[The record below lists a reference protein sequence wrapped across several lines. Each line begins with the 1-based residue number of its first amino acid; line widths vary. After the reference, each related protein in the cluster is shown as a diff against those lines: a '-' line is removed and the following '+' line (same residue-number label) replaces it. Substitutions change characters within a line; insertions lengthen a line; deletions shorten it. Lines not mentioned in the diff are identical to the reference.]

1 MNLVIFSVFFLDHV
15 IFLRTGCFF
24 FGFFPLQSHDVM
36 WQKNNPEQVRK
47 CRLMYPTKS
56 KCLNLNAHL
65 RCPSVRSICLKHTK
79 YKRKSSRPKL
89 SFIFLD
95 FLSWRDDNFHV
106 EPNGCVAFSVFALCL
121 FHYGNWSD
129 MLQFLD
135 VTWPVVQPLMCMNI
149 PLILYRC
156 VWTLLGIVFC
166 IVIHGYNV
174 FAQFPAFQSMCAV
187 AESRWFQQDVIV
199 VAARRQ

>member
-1 MNLVIFSVFFLDHV
+1 MIFSVFFLDHV

-24 FGFFPLQSHDVM
+24 FVFSPTIAWCDVAKKTIRNKFESVDWCTQLNPNVWIWTHICAAQVCVPFVWNTQST
-36 WQKNNPEQVRK
+36 NA
-47 CRLMYPTKS
+47 
-56 KCLNLNAHL
+56 NL
-65 RCPSVRSICLKHTK
+65 RD
-79 YKRKSSRPKL
+79 PKL

>member
-1 MNLVIFSVFFLDHV
+1 MFEFERTFALPKCAFHLFETHKVQTQIFA
-15 IFLRTGCFF
+15 TPNC
-24 FGFFPLQSHDVM
+24 
-36 WQKNNPEQVRK
+36 
-47 CRLMYPTKS
+47 
-56 KCLNLNAHL
+56 HL
-65 RCPSVRSICLKHTK
+65 
-79 YKRKSSRPKL
+79 
-89 SFIFLD
+89 FFLD

-129 MLQFLD
+129 MLQFRD